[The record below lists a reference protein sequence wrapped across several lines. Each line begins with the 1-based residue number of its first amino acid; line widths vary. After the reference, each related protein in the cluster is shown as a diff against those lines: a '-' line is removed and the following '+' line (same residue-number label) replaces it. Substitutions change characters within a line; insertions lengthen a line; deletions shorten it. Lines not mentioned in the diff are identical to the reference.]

1 MKKHNKINKILM
13 TVVMLVAITLTNS
26 SLNSLYAGDRGK
38 FGTSA
43 APELLIPV
51 GSVGTSLGG
60 SNLSYVTGLDAMYW
74 NPAGLAQLNSPT
86 AEVMFSH
93 MNYFADMN
101 MQYFAGAS
109 NIGLGVIGAS
119 VRSLSIGEIIETSEL
134 QPEGTGNIYNPTYL
148 VASVSFARQMT
159 DKIRFGTN
167 VKIISENVANVSATG
182 FAFDFGI
189 QYIGGTTGLAFGIAI
204 KNLGPAMSFDG
215 PGLERTYI
223 ENGQQVTRK
232 IILQEFDLPTNL
244 EIGASYTYKMNPQ
257 NTLNISSTFQNSSFS
272 SDEYKFGLEYNYND
286 NFYLRGAYVYT
297 PQAKNNGE
305 SLFGPA
311 FGAGVKYPFTGITL
325 GFDYA
330 YRVMSKDRFNEGT
343 NQFFTL
349 NVGF

>member
-1 MKKHNKINKILM
+1 MKIKYNKNILKAM
-13 TVVMLVAITLTNS
+13 IVAMIVTVITGNV
-26 SLNSLYAGDRGK
+26 YAGDRGK

-51 GSVGTSLGG
+51 GSIGTSLGG

-86 AEVMFSH
+86 AEVLFSH

-109 NIGLGVIGAS
+109 NIGMGVIGAS

-134 QPEGTGNIYNPTYL
+134 QPEGTGNIYTPTYL
-148 VASVSFARQMT
+148 IANLSFARQMT

-167 VKIISENVANVSATG
+167 VKVISENVANVSATG
-182 FAFDFGI
+182 VAFDFGI
-189 QYIGGTTGLAFGIAI
+189 QYIGGNTGLAFGIAI
-204 KNLGPAMSFDG
+204 KNLGPSMTFDG
-215 PGLERTYI
+215 PGLERQYI
-223 ENGQQVTRK
+223 ENGQTVTRK
-232 IILQEFDLPTNL
+232 IILEEFDLPTNL

-257 NTLNISSTFQNSSFS
+257 NTLNISSTFQNSGFS

-286 NFYLRGAYVYT
+286 NFFLRGAYTYS
-297 PQAKNNGE
+297 PQKQDNGQN
-305 SLFGPA
+305 LYGPS
-311 FGAGVKYPFTGITL
+311 FGAGVKYPFSGVTL

-330 YRVMSKDRFNEGT
+330 YRMQSKDRFNEGT